1 MVCTNYP
8 VACLLAT
15 DAVQVLFK
23 RKPVHYLPRPS
34 IEDDSLEASSTMQK
48 IIHYSELTCH
58 RSGSSRR
65 PMKSSQT
72 TKHIY
77 RGEFTSGHI
86 KQYPKLTPLGWTSTN
101 RSAYVSH
108 LLPRLRSPLTRH
120 YIILNKVLAQI
131 HLRNYRPV
139 GADFL
144 RSTSERD
151 RRLPRSKQ
159 HISGPPPRA
168 CSAQSTVLDRLAD
181 RQPDRPDF

>member
-1 MVCTNYP
+1 MHQLF

-15 DAVQVLFK
+15 DAAQVLFK

-34 IEDDSLEASSTMQK
+34 IEDDSSEASSAMRK
-48 IIHYSELTCH
+48 KFIHYSGLTCH

-72 TKHIY
+72 MKHIY
-77 RGEFTSGHI
+77 RGEFMSGYI
-86 KQYPKLTPLGWTSTN
+86 KPHPKLTPLGWTSTN
-101 RSAYVSH
+101 RSAYVSY
-108 LLPRLRSPLTRH
+108 LLSRLRSPLTRR

-144 RSTSERD
+144 RSTPERD

-159 HISGPPPRA
+159 HISGPPPRT